1 MRAVICKEL
10 GPLENL
16 SFEEVPTVPLL
27 SGHIRLRVLASGVN
41 YVDGL
46 LIQGKYQ
53 IKPPTPFIPGMEVV
67 GEVIECFEDVAQTLL
82 GQRVLANIGFGGFAT
97 EAVVRADRA
106 IAIPD
111 TLTTGQ
117 AASFLQSYLTGWFAL
132 TRRAHISVE
141 STAGKDQWM
150 LVLGAGGGVG
160 LAAVDIGVSL
170 GLKVIAAASSQEK
183 RELAV
188 ARGASA
194 VIDSGSED
202 VKERAKEIS
211 GGGVDIL
218 YDPVGG
224 TLGETCLR
232 ALGEDGQYLVIGF
245 VGGIPQ
251 LPANQ
256 ILLRNRRIIGVDWGA
271 WAGRNPQ
278 GNAEL
283 LQEVLKKIADKELRP
298 VEPQVYL
305 LSEAATALID
315 LEERRVAG
323 KVVLV
328 ADDAK

>member
-16 SFEEVPTVPLL
+16 SLEEVPAPPLL
-27 SGHIRLRVLASGVN
+27 NGNVRLRVLASGVN

-67 GEVIECFEDVAQTLL
+67 GEVIECSDDVSAEFL
-82 GQRVLANIGFGGFAT
+82 GKRVLANVGFGGFAT
-97 EAVVRADRA
+97 EAVVRADRV
-106 IAIPD
+106 INIPD
-111 TLTTGQ
+111 TLSTGQ

-141 STAGKDQWM
+141 SSAKKEQWM
-150 LVLGAGGGVG
+150 LVLGAGSGVG
-160 LAAVDIGVSL
+160 LAAVDIGTAL
-170 GLKVIAAASSQEK
+170 GLRVIAAASSQEK
-183 RELAV
+183 RDLAL

-194 VIDSGSED
+194 VIDSSSED

-211 GGGVDIL
+211 GGGVDVL

-224 TLGETCLR
+224 SLGETCLR

-256 ILLRNRRIIGVDWGA
+256 VLLRNRRVIGVDWGA
-271 WAGRNPQ
+271 WAGRHPQ
-278 GNAEL
+278 ENAQL
-283 LQEVLKKIADKELRP
+283 LEEVLAKIATNHLCP
-298 VEPQVYL
+298 VEPQVYS
-305 LSEAATALID
+305 LSEAAVALKD

-328 ADDAK
+328 ADEVK